1 MISLPFLRG
10 IEGRQVTVMLTDGT
24 RFDDCHLVSVG
35 RLWARSVWLAKGDA
49 DLFVSPDEIANIFVL
64 DRQEAA

>member
-1 MISLPFLRG
+1 
-10 IEGRQVTVMLTDGT
+10 MLTDGT